1 MSARRFTSVVLASL
15 CALAG
20 GALFASAPALAL
32 NLHVFS
38 STFGE
43 AGSGNGQFNKP
54 AGVAVNDAT
63 HDVYVVDRGDNRV
76 EEFTSTGSYIGQFNG
91 SAAPTGAFDEPTT
104 VAVDNSGNPLDPS
117 AGDVYVVD
125 AGHEVV
131 DKFSATGVYEGQITG
146 GEGGSSFEALGGVA
160 VDPSGVVWVTAFGT
174 TYEVDSF
181 SDGLV
186 NAFLSQE
193 YSTPSRLTQGFAVDS
208 EGRLYFSRL
217 EGVEK
222 FKGTHYEEE
231 LAYLEEVS
239 GIAVDTSSNEVYIGV
254 GEQVKAYNPSGVFAE
269 QFGSGDLSGS
279 SGVAA
284 DSASHAVYVAD
295 AAADRVA
302 VFDDVVLPDVSTD
315 GELSDVEQEGTVT
328 LNGTVDPD
336 GEAVTSCEFEYGT
349 EASYGSEVPCEPAPG
364 SGSSPVAVHAV
375 VSGLTPLTAYHYR
388 LVAGDAHGSDPGLD
402 HTFIAPARPTIESE
416 SVVKVTSESAELL
429 AQIDPGAIDTTYRFE
444 YGPTSAYGTSV
455 SGDAG
460 SGSSA
465 ATVRLLLQGLQPDT
479 TYYFRVVAGNGLQRE
494 VIGLDQEFSTQSGG
508 GEFTLPDGREWEM
521 VTPPD
526 KPGARIL
533 GLGDQAG
540 DDIQAAQSGDGI
552 TFGATAP
559 FVANPAGS
567 RSPEVTQVIS
577 LRSAPGV
584 WSTQDIT
591 TPHNEAASELA
602 IGHEAE
608 YKLFSSDLSLGLV
621 EPEGDTPLPPLPAGA
636 EKTVYLREP
645 AGGYEAL
652 VTSGNVPLGCKFG
665 GDGEGAGGVGFIDGT
680 PDMRHVIL
688 RTNENFGPVCLAPG
702 FDGGLYEWSE
712 GKLGL
717 VSVLPNGQAVNPNR
731 ESNSDGFGF
740 AGVRHG
746 ISNDG
751 SRVVWQYKNALYL
764 RDMVKGE
771 TILVAEVGEHEELAF
786 QVGNVE
792 GSREFFTD
800 DGSLEVFEVTSGEGE
815 PLAGRATKLT
825 EAGGVDGVIGASEDG
840 SDVYF
845 VDSGVLGD
853 GAAHGAESG
862 GDNLYVEQYDG
873 ASKAWMPPVFIA
885 LLSGEDI
892 SSWAPPIG
900 LGSLTSRVSPN
911 GRYLAFMSDRSLTG
925 YDNRDANSGVA
936 DEEVF
941 LYDADTGR
949 LVCASC
955 NPTGARPVGLLEGG
969 GVQENLVD
977 YAKTWQYRWFAANI
991 PGWTTASLTTAF
1003 YQSRY
1008 LSDSGRLFFNSSD
1021 ALVPGDVNGQEDV
1034 YEYEPA
1040 GVGSCQ
1046 APGYG
1051 QSASDVFVE
1060 GEGGCVGLIS
1070 AGTSSE
1076 EAAFLDASE
1085 GGGDVFFMSLSRLA
1099 PQDVDTSVDIYDAHE
1114 CTAAVPCAPAV
1125 VAVPP
1130 PCTTADACKAA
1141 PALQPAVFGAPAS
1154 ETFAGSGNVVTSVSA
1169 PQVSGRSLT
1178 RAQKLAQA
1186 LRACRRS
1193 PKRKRAVCERQARR
1207 RYGAKSARVGKRL
1220 PAGPVRLKG
1229 RGER

>member
-1 MSARRFTSVVLASL
+1 MKTRRLTSTVLASL
-15 CALAG
+15 CVLAG
-20 GALFASAPALAL
+20 GLLFSSAPALAL

-38 STFGE
+38 GTFGE
-43 AGSGNGQFNKP
+43 EGTGNSQFTKP
-54 AGVAVNDAT
+54 DGVAVNDTT
-63 HDVYVVDRGDNRV
+63 HDVYVVDRGDSRV
-76 EEFTSTGSYIGQFNG
+76 EEFMSTGAYIGQFDG
-91 SAAPTGAFDEPTT
+91 SAAPTGVFEEPTAI
-104 VAVDNSGNPLDPS
+104 AVDDSGNPLDPS

-125 AGHEVV
+125 AGHNVI
-131 DKFSATGVYEGQITG
+131 DKFSAAGVYEGQITA
-146 GEGGSSFEALGGVA
+146 GEGGSPFSRMGGVA
-160 VDPSGVVWVTAFGT
+160 VDPSGVVWVTAVGPT
-174 TYEVDSF
+174 GHEVDSF
-181 SDGLV
+181 SDALV
-186 NAFLSQE
+186 NAFLSQK
-193 YSTPSRLTQGFAVDS
+193 YNSPSTLRQGLAPDA
-208 EGRLYFSRL
+208 EGRLYIAGY
-217 EGVEK
+217 EGVNRYKNDK
-222 FKGTHYEEE
+222 FEEE
-231 LAYLEEVS
+231 LDYLEPVS
-239 GIAVDTSSNEVYIGV
+239 GVAVDTSSNEVYFGV
-254 GEQVKAYNPSGVFAE
+254 GEQVKAYNPSGVFTE

-279 SGVAA
+279 SGVAT
-284 DSASHAVYVAD
+284 DSASHTVYVAD
-295 AAADRVA
+295 AASDRVA
-302 VFDDVVLPDVSTD
+302 IFDDVVLPDVSTA
-315 GELSDVEQEGTVT
+315 GELSDVEHEGTVT

-336 GEAVTSCEFEYGT
+336 GEPVTSCEFEYGT

-375 VSGLTPLTAYHYR
+375 VSGLTPLTSYHYR

-402 HTFIAPARPTIESE
+402 HTFVAPARPTIESE
-416 SVVKVTSESAELL
+416 SAVKVTSESAELL
-429 AQIDPGAIDTTYRFE
+429 AQIDPGAIDTTYRVE

-479 TYYFRVVAGNGLQRE
+479 TYHFRVVASNGLQRE
-494 VIGLDQEFSTQSGG
+494 VIGSDQEFSTQSGG

-521 VTPPD
+521 VTPPE

-559 FVANPAGS
+559 YVANPAGS

-621 EPEGDTPLPPLPAGA
+621 EPEGDTPLPPLPAGS
-636 EKTVYLREP
+636 EKTIYMRDTG
-645 AGGYEAL
+645 GGYEAL
-652 VTSGNVPLGCKFG
+652 VTSGNVPPGCKFG
-665 GDGEGAGGVGFIDGT
+665 GDGEGAGGVEFVDGT
-680 PDMRHVIL
+680 PDMRHVIVS
-688 RTNENFGPVCLAPG
+688 TNQNFGPVCLYPG
-702 FDGGLYEWSE
+702 VYGGTYEWSE
-712 GKLGL
+712 GRLAPIG
-717 VSVLPNGQAVNPNR
+717 VLP
-731 ESNSDGFGF
+731 DGEVVGGGL
-740 AGVRHG
+740 AGVRG
-746 ISNDG
+746 GLSNDG
-751 SRVVWQYKNALYL
+751 SRIVWTSGNALYL

-771 TILVAEVGEHEELAF
+771 TIPVAEVGEHEELAF
-786 QVGNVE
+786 QIGNVE

-825 EAGGVDGVIGASEDG
+825 EGGGVDGVIGASEDG

-873 ASKAWMPPVFIA
+873 ESKAWMPPVFIA

-892 SSWAPPIG
+892 SSWAPPKG
-900 LGSLTSRVSPN
+900 LGGLTSRVSPN

-925 YDNRDANSGVA
+925 YDSRDANSGVP

-941 LYDADTGR
+941 LDDADTGR

-955 NPTGARPVGLLEGG
+955 NPTGAQPVGVFEG
-969 GVQENLVD
+969 QRELSVD
-977 YAKTWQYRWFAANI
+977 YVGAWENRWFAANI
-991 PGWTTASLTTAF
+991 PGWTTASLTTAL

-1051 QSASDVFVE
+1051 QSASDVLVE

-1085 GGGDVFFMSLSRLA
+1085 GGGDVFFTSLSRLA

-1130 PCTTADACKAA
+1130 PCTTADSCKPA
-1141 PALQPAVFGAPAS
+1141 PASQPAIFGAPAS
-1154 ETFAGSGNVVTSVSA
+1154 ETFAGSGNVVPSGSTPV
-1169 PQVSGRSLT
+1169 VSGRSLT

-1186 LRACRRS
+1186 LRVCRRS
-1193 PKRKRAVCERQARR
+1193 PKRKRAACERRAKRM
-1207 RYGAKSARVGKRL
+1207 YGAGSAREKSLSVK
-1220 PAGPVRLKG
+1220 AGRKQG